1 MGDEQP
7 LSNAGKWKRTA
18 SRKTY
23 TRTPYSGKTKPR
35 TAAHSTAP
43 ASSNPANVEHST
55 LDESPVINKM
65 DLLSLMVE
73 ATRVMDQMQSIT
85 AQNKKLLATNAAQA
99 KDLEKLNSTCKMK
112 CIEIDTM
119 KALLVDKVKVE
130 SRATNAERQA
140 KIAQQALTL
149 AARTFPR
156 LLRID
161 DMLKI
166 DEDDESLKEMRDE
179 WGDVIYKAVT
189 DALLEIEEYNPGR
202 AYLVPELWNF
212 EEDRK
217 ASLQEAIEHL
227 MLNLEQGTLEVNT
240 CTSEVAGPLGG
251 PTGSFMDQMQSI
263 TAQNKKLLA
272 TYAAQAKDLEK
283 LSSTRK
289 MNCIE
294 IDTMKALLVEKVK
307 IESGATN
314 AEQEQLTLACRTCL
328 RLLEIADIAGLSII
342 QKEEQ
347 LSQNQALVLEFD
359 SLRRSLDITGNI
371 EDGGYMPPNEHTRFS
386 SITKPGISAHSLV
399 PASSIPGSPNG
410 FFNNSEFGITCD
422 KDSNVTKRAY
432 SIMSCV
438 LPRFVY

>member
-65 DLLSLMVE
+65 DLLSVCW
-73 ATRVMDQMQSIT
+73 VMDQMQSIT

-149 AARTFPR
+149 AARTFPSVIQ
-156 LLRID
+156 LEEQLSQNQALALELCSLWQ
-161 DMLKI
+161 LKI

-328 RLLEIADIAGLSII
+328 
-342 QKEEQ
+342 
-347 LSQNQALVLEFD
+347 